1 MNVFELFATLSLDNS
16 EYEKG
21 LDDSESKGKSFA
33 SGLGKALGGAA
44 KAVGAASVA
53 AVGAA
58 ATGITSLTTQAV
70 QAYGSYE
77 QLVGGVSKIFGES
90 ADNVME
96 NASRAFQTAGMSAN
110 QYMETVTSFSASL
123 IQSLGGDTEA
133 AAEYANMA
141 IADMSDNAN
150 TFGTDIQSIQNAYQG
165 FAKQN
170 YTMLDNLKLG
180 YGGTKSE
187 MERLIEDA
195 AALSDE
201 FEVQYDDGR
210 AQRACYRAVSLAE
223 KRSQMRQ
230 QCLGERINHGG
241 DIVACEDCGEFFVV
255 GEFVDIVGDERRQ
268 TVLPFVHNVVFHK
281 QGV

>member
-1 MNVFELFATLSLDNS
+1 MNVFELFATLSLDS
-16 EYEKG
+16 TEYERG

-58 ATGITSLTTQAV
+58 ATGITTLTTQAV

-90 ADNVME
+90 ADLVME

-170 YTMLDNLKLG
+170 YTMLDNLNTMGAL
-180 YGGTKSE
+180 
-187 MERLIEDA
+187 A
-195 AALSDE
+195 A
-201 FEVQYDDGR
+201 
-210 AQRACYRAVSLAE
+210 
-223 KRSQMRQ
+223 
-230 QCLGERINHGG
+230 
-241 DIVACEDCGEFFVV
+241 
-255 GEFVDIVGDERRQ
+255 
-268 TVLPFVHNVVFHK
+268 
-281 QGV
+281 